1 MKAQWLNDGE
11 PDENGNYV
19 AIIYNDKGAITS
31 KFSGKSYR
39 EVADKLLESQSN
51 ANKALERLAKKPDMG
66 RTAMPIQ
73 PKELTPDDKFRL
85 AAEITD
91 PNKVVD
97 AVKEIVTAEIG
108 APPREI
114 GKNIATTERERSNEY
129 YAAEAEAFRKDHPD
143 YYPVAQNR
151 DAIFDELKANGWD
164 LTRNNLAIAYQ
175 TLLDREEL
183 IPWPEGED
191 EPPPNG
197 SNGSS
202 NGSPNGS
209 AQPNGASAAANT
221 AREPNTPTPR
231 PRTISTGIRNADASA
246 LPPKPPQKAR
256 YTRADIERMP
266 RAEYTQR
273 LQSDPDFKRQVDAMG
288 S

>member
-11 PDENGNYV
+11 PDENGNYI
-19 AIIYNDKGAITS
+19 ATIHNDKGSLIS
-31 KFSGKSYR
+31 KFSGKTYK
-39 EVADKLLESQSN
+39 EVADKLLDSQAN
-51 ANKALERLAKKPDMG
+51 ANKALERLAKKPDAG
-66 RTAMPIQ
+66 RPAMSIQ

-114 GKNIATTERERSNEY
+114 GKNIATTEQTRSNEY
-129 YAAEAEAFRKDHPD
+129 YAAEAEAFRKATPA
-143 YYPVAQNR
+143 YYPVQQNR
-151 DAIFDELKANGWD
+151 DAMFDELKANGWD
-164 LTRNNLAIAYQ
+164 LTRNNLAIVYQ
-175 TLLDREEL
+175 TLMEREEL
-183 IPWPEGED
+183 IPWPEGEEE
-191 EPPPNG
+191 EPP
-197 SNGSS
+197 NGSS
-202 NGSPNGS
+202 NGSP
-209 AQPNGASAAANT
+209 AQPSGVSAAANT
-221 AREPNTPTPR
+221 AQEPNPPTPR

-273 LQSDPDFKRQVDAMG
+273 LQSDPEFKRQVDAMG